1 MNLSTTM
8 PTLIRHF
15 QVQIA
20 ASQSTPFTVGLLNA
34 DKLISTDKTPGSGSF
49 SIILVIKCS
58 LKIFETPKLREYY
71 HFRNLQNSWNGKL
84 LITQPHSTM
93 FNAIAL
99 V

>member
-34 DKLISTDKTPGSGSF
+34 DKLISTLKTPDSGSF
-49 SIILVIKCS
+49 STILVIKCC
-58 LKIFETPKLREYY
+58 LKIFETAKSREYY
-71 HFRNLQNSWNGKL
+71 NSLHLRKSWSGKL
-84 LITQPHSTM
+84 LITLPHSTM
-93 FNAIAL
+93 FNVIAL